1 MAGTASEGGQSRII
15 LVYLVELAGLAA
27 RAALRRLAGATRESR
42 MMPSPRRF
50 LPVLIALVAALA
62 VAHLRGASHDPVRAR
77 HGMVGSTDEFASRA
91 GLHVLQHGGNAVDAA
106 VAVGFALAVTHPA
119 AGNLG
124 GGGFMVIR
132 MADGRETT
140 IDYREMAPAA
150 AVRDMFLDTS
160 GEPVPERSLVGPLAS
175 GVPGSVAGMSL
186 AQRRY
191 GRLPL
196 AVVIG
201 PAIALARDGFEVS
214 WALADSLQNAQSL
227 LAKSPSSAR
236 AFRRADGTLPG
247 PGDRLVQPDLAKTL
261 TLIAEHGPDAF
272 YKGAI
277 ADLIAAEMART
288 GGLITKADLSAYT
301 PRERP
306 PIIGSYRGH
315 RVISMPPP
323 SSGGVALV
331 QLLNI
336 LESFPL
342 GDYGHNSSR
351 AIHLVAEAARRVY
364 ADRSEWLGDPDFFSV
379 PVAGL
384 LSRRYADTLRSGI
397 SATRATSS
405 QDVKPGQPGNFE
417 QSETTHY
424 SVVDAD
430 GNAVATTTTLNGSY
444 GNGQVVPGAGFL
456 LNNEMDDFSAK
467 PGTPN
472 MFGLTGGEANAVAP
486 GKRMLSSMTPTIL
499 VKDGRTRLV
508 VGSPGGSR
516 IITTVLQVVLNV
528 VDFKMNVQEAVDAPR
543 FHHQWLPD
551 AIRLERQGFPA
562 DVVTALEAMGHS
574 TQVGDDMG
582 DVHAIMID
590 EATGLRL
597 GASDP
602 RLDGRTLGY

>member
-1 MAGTASEGGQSRII
+1 MGDQSRII
-15 LVYLVELAGLAA
+15 LVNFDLMAST
-27 RAALRRLAGATRESR
+27 RRLR
-42 MMPSPRRF
+42 
-50 LPVLIALVAALA
+50 LILLALVAAVA
-62 VAHLRGASHDPVRAR
+62 VAHPRGASGEPVRAR
-77 HGMVGSTDEFASRA
+77 HGMVGSADEHASRA
-91 GLHVLQHGGNAVDAA
+91 GLRVLQQGGNAVDAA

-132 MADGRETT
+132 LADGRETT
-140 IDYREMAPAA
+140 IDYREAAPAGA
-150 AVRDMFLDTS
+150 RRDMFLDS
-160 GEPVPERSLVGPLAS
+160 AGQPVADRSLIGPLAS
-175 GVPGSVAGMSL
+175 GVPGSVAGMAL
-186 AQRRY
+186 AQKRY

-196 AVVIG
+196 ADVMA

-214 WALADSLQNAQSL
+214 WALADSLKGAQNLLAQSP
-227 LAKSPSSAR
+227 ATAR
-236 AFRRADGTLPG
+236 AFRRADGTMPD
-247 PGDRLVQPDLAKTL
+247 PGDRLVQRDLAATL
-261 TLIAEHGPDAF
+261 TLIADQGPDAF

-277 ADLIAAEMART
+277 ADLIAAEMARS

-301 PRERP
+301 PRERV

-315 RVISMPPP
+315 RVVSMPPP
-323 SSGGVALV
+323 SSGGIALV

-336 LESFPL
+336 LERFPL
-342 GDYGHNSSR
+342 AAYGHNSSR
-351 AIHLVAEAARRVY
+351 SIHLVAEAARRVY
-364 ADRSEWLGDPDFFSV
+364 ADRSEWLGDPDFFDV

-384 LSRRYADTLRSGI
+384 LSRRYADALRSGI
-397 SATRATSS
+397 SETRATSS
-405 QDVKPGQPGNFE
+405 RDVKPGQPRTFE
-417 QSETTHY
+417 HSETTHF

-430 GNAVATTTTLNGSY
+430 GNAVAATTTLNGSY
-444 GNGQVVPGAGFL
+444 GNGQMVTGAGFL

-472 MFGLTGGEANAVAP
+472 MFGLIGGEANAVGP

-499 VKDGRTRLV
+499 VKDGKTRLV
-508 VGSPGGSR
+508 VGSPGGGR

-551 AIRLERQGFPA
+551 VIRLERQGFPA
-562 DVVTALEAMGHS
+562 DVVTALEAMGH
-574 TQVGDDMG
+574 TTEVGADMG
-582 DVHAIMID
+582 EVHAIMID

-602 RLDGRTLGY
+602 RQDGRTLGY

>member
-1 MAGTASEGGQSRII
+1 
-15 LVYLVELAGLAA
+15 
-27 RAALRRLAGATRESR
+27 

-50 LPVLIALVAALA
+50 LPVLLALVAALA

-91 GLHVLQHGGNAVDAA
+91 GLHILQHGGNAVDAA

-150 AVRDMFLDTS
+150 ALRDMFLDAS

-175 GVPGSVAGMSL
+175 GVPGSVAGMAL

-196 AVVIG
+196 AVVIA

-214 WALADSLQNAQSL
+214 WALADSLQDAQSL

-247 PGDRLVQPDLAKTL
+247 PGDRLVQPELARTL
-261 TLIAEHGPDAF
+261 TLIAEQGPDAF

-277 ADLIAAEMART
+277 ADLIAAEMARS

-323 SSGGVALV
+323 SSGGIALV

-405 QDVKPGQPGNFE
+405 QRGQAGP
-417 QSETTHY
+417 
-424 SVVDAD
+424 
-430 GNAVATTTTLNGSY
+430 AT
-444 GNGQVVPGAGFL
+444 
-456 LNNEMDDFSAK
+456 
-467 PGTPN
+467 
-472 MFGLTGGEANAVAP
+472 
-486 GKRMLSSMTPTIL
+486 
-499 VKDGRTRLV
+499 
-508 VGSPGGSR
+508 
-516 IITTVLQVVLNV
+516 
-528 VDFKMNVQEAVDAPR
+528 
-543 FHHQWLPD
+543 
-551 AIRLERQGFPA
+551 
-562 DVVTALEAMGHS
+562 
-574 TQVGDDMG
+574 
-582 DVHAIMID
+582 
-590 EATGLRL
+590 
-597 GASDP
+597 
-602 RLDGRTLGY
+602 

>member
-1 MAGTASEGGQSRII
+1 MA
-15 LVYLVELAGLAA
+15 
-27 RAALRRLAGATRESR
+27 
-42 MMPSPRRF
+42 
-50 LPVLIALVAALA
+50 
-62 VAHLRGASHDPVRAR
+62 
-77 HGMVGSTDEFASRA
+77 
-91 GLHVLQHGGNAVDAA
+91 
-106 VAVGFALAVTHPA
+106 
-119 AGNLG
+119 
-124 GGGFMVIR
+124 
-132 MADGRETT
+132 
-140 IDYREMAPAA
+140 
-150 AVRDMFLDTS
+150 
-160 GEPVPERSLVGPLAS
+160 
-175 GVPGSVAGMSL
+175 L

-196 AVVIG
+196 AAVMA

-214 WALADSLQNAQSL
+214 WALCRLAQERPEPAGEVPVLGTGLPSALTARCQVPAIDSCN
-227 LAKSPSSAR
+227 PSSPAR
-236 AFRRADGTLPG
+236 S
-247 PGDRLVQPDLAKTL
+247 
-261 TLIAEHGPDAF
+261 TLIAEQGPDAF

-277 ADLIAAEMART
+277 ADLIAAEMARS

-315 RVISMPPP
+315 RVVSMPPP
-323 SSGGVALV
+323 SSGGIALV

-336 LESFPL
+336 LEGFPL

-364 ADRSEWLGDPDFFSV
+364 ADRSEWLGDPDFFTCRS
-379 PVAGL
+379 PGCCRAAMPTRCEAE
-384 LSRRYADTLRSGI
+384 SPRPARRRA
-397 SATRATSS
+397 ATSS
-405 QDVKPGQPGNFE
+405 PGQPRDFE
-417 QSETTHY
+417 HSETTHY

-444 GNGQVVPGAGFL
+444 GNGQVVTGAGFL

-472 MFGLTGGEANAVAP
+472 MFGLVGGEANAVAP

-499 VKDGRTRLV
+499 VKDGKTRLV

-574 TQVGDDMG
+574 TEVGDDMG

-590 EATGLRL
+590 PATGLRL

>member
-1 MAGTASEGGQSRII
+1 MMA
-15 LVYLVELAGLAA
+15 
-27 RAALRRLAGATRESR
+27 
-42 MMPSPRRF
+42 SPRRF
-50 LPVLIALVAALA
+50 LPVLFALVAVLA
-62 VAHLRGASHDPVRAR
+62 VAQLPAASHDPVRAR
-77 HGMVGSTDEFASRA
+77 HGMVGTTDEYASRA
-91 GLHVLQHGGNAVDAA
+91 GLHVLQQGGNAVDAS

-140 IDYREMAPAA
+140 IDYREVAPAA
-150 AVRDMFLDTS
+150 AQRDMFLDPT
-160 GEPVPERSLVGPLAS
+160 GEPVPDRSRVGPLAS
-175 GVPGSVAGMSL
+175 GVPGSVAGL
-186 AQRRY
+186 ALAHRRY

-196 AVVIG
+196 AEVIA
-201 PAIALARDGFEVS
+201 PAIALARDGFDVS
-214 WALADSLQNAQSL
+214 WALADSLNDAQSL
-227 LAKSPSSAR
+227 LANSPASAR
-236 AFRRADGTLPG
+236 AFRRADGTVPG
-247 PGDRLVQPDLAKTL
+247 PGDRLVQTDLANTL
-261 TLIAEHGPDAF
+261 TLIASQGPDAF

-277 ADLIAAEMART
+277 ADLIAAEMARS
-288 GGLITKADLSAYT
+288 GGLITKADLSAYA

-306 PIIGSYRGH
+306 PIVGSYRGH

-323 SSGGVALV
+323 SSGGIALV

-336 LESFPL
+336 LENFPL
-342 GDYGHNSSR
+342 ADYGHNSSR
-351 AIHLVAEAARRVY
+351 SIHLVAEAARRVY

-379 PVAGL
+379 PVSGL

-397 SATRATSS
+397 SETRATASR
-405 QDVKPGQPGNFE
+405 DVKPGQPRNFE
-417 QSETTHY
+417 PSDTTHY

-444 GNGQVVPGAGFL
+444 GSGQMVTGAGFL

-472 MFGLTGGEANAVAP
+472 MFGLVGGEANAVGP

-499 VKDGRTRLV
+499 VKDGKTRLV

-574 TQVGDDMG
+574 TDVGDDMG

-590 EATGLRL
+590 GATGLRL

>member
-1 MAGTASEGGQSRII
+1 MMA
-15 LVYLVELAGLAA
+15 
-27 RAALRRLAGATRESR
+27 
-42 MMPSPRRF
+42 SPRRF
-50 LPVLIALVAALA
+50 LPVLLA
-62 VAHLRGASHDPVRAR
+62 VLAAVAIAHLRAASHDPVRAR
-77 HGMVGSTDEFASRA
+77 HGMVGSTDEYASRA
-91 GLHVLQHGGNAVDAA
+91 GLQILQTGGNAIDAS

-140 IDYREMAPAA
+140 IDYRESAPAA
-150 AVRDMFLDTS
+150 ARRDMFLDQN
-160 GEPVPERSLVGPLAS
+160 GEPVPNRSQVGSLAS
-175 GVPGSVAGMSL
+175 GVPGSVAGLAL

-196 AVVIG
+196 AEVIA

-214 WALADSLQNAQSL
+214 WALADSLNGAQSL
-227 LAKSPSSAR
+227 LANFPASAR
-236 AFRRADGTLPG
+236 AFRRADGTMLEA
-247 PGDRLVQPDLAKTL
+247 GDRLVQADLAKTL
-261 TLIAEHGPDAF
+261 TLIASQGPEAF

-277 ADLIAAEMART
+277 ADLIAAEMTRS

-306 PIIGSYRGH
+306 PIVGMYRGH

-323 SSGGVALV
+323 SSGGIALV

-336 LESFPL
+336 LEGFPL
-342 GDYGHNSSR
+342 ADYGHNSSR
-351 AIHLVAEAARRVY
+351 SIHLVAEAARRVY
-364 ADRSEWLGDPDFFSV
+364 ADRSEWLGDPDFFNV
-379 PVAGL
+379 PVSGL
-384 LSRRYADTLRSGI
+384 LSRRYADTLRAGI
-397 SATRATSS
+397 SETRATSS
-405 QDVKPGQPGNFE
+405 RDVKPGQPRNFE
-417 QSETTHY
+417 PSDTTHY
-424 SVVDAD
+424 SVVDAE

-444 GNGQVVPGAGFL
+444 GSGQVVTGAGFL

-472 MFGLTGGEANAVAP
+472 MFGLIGGEANAVGP

-499 VKDGRTRLV
+499 VKDGKTRLV
-508 VGSPGGSR
+508 VGTPGGSR

-551 AIRLERQGFPA
+551 VIRLERLGFPA
-562 DVVTALEAMGHS
+562 DVVTSLEAMGHS
-574 TQVGDDMG
+574 TEVGSDMG

-590 EATGLRL
+590 EASGLRL

>member
-1 MAGTASEGGQSRII
+1 MMVSPPR
-15 LVYLVELAGLAA
+15 
-27 RAALRRLAGATRESR
+27 LRL
-42 MMPSPRRF
+42 
-50 LPVLIALVAALA
+50 LLIALVAATA
-62 VAHLRGASHDPVRAR
+62 VPHPRAASREPVRAR
-77 HGMVGSTDEFASRA
+77 QGMVGSTEEHASRA
-91 GLHVLQHGGNAVDAA
+91 GLQVLQRGGNAVDAA

-132 MADGRETT
+132 LADGRETT
-140 IDYREMAPAA
+140 IDYREVAPAA
-150 AVRDMFLDTS
+150 ARRDMFLDPA
-160 GEPVPERSLVGPLAS
+160 GEPVADRSRVGPLAA
-175 GVPGSVAGMSL
+175 GVPGSVAGLAL

-196 AVVIG
+196 ATVVA

-214 WALADSLQNAQSL
+214 WALAESLTGAGSL
-227 LAKSPSSAR
+227 LATYPASAR
-236 AFRRADGTLPG
+236 AFQRADGSMPTQ
-247 PGDRLVQPDLAKTL
+247 GDRLVQPDLARTL
-261 TLIAEHGPDAF
+261 TLIAQQGPHAF
-272 YKGAI
+272 YRGAI
-277 ADLIAAEMART
+277 ADLIVAEMTRS
-288 GGLITKADLSAYT
+288 GGLITKADLAAYS

-306 PIIGSYRGH
+306 PIVGSYRGH
-315 RVISMPPP
+315 RIVSMPPP
-323 SSGGVALV
+323 SSGGIALV

-336 LESFPL
+336 LEAYPL
-342 GDYGHNSSR
+342 ADYGHNSSR
-351 AIHLVAEAARRVY
+351 SMHLIAEAARRVY
-364 ADRSEWLGDPDFFSV
+364 ADRSEWLGDPDFFNV

-384 LSRRYADTLRSGI
+384 ISPRYAEALRGGI
-397 SATRATSS
+397 SETRATPSR
-405 QDVKPGQPGNFE
+405 DVKPGLPRTYE
-417 QSETTHY
+417 SSETTHY

-472 MFGLTGGEANAVAP
+472 MFGLIGGEANAVGP
-486 GKRMLSSMTPTIL
+486 GKRMLSSMTPTIV

-508 VGSPGGSR
+508 LGSPGGSR

-528 VDFKMNVQEAVDAPR
+528 VDFTMDVQEAVDAPR

-551 AIRLERQGFPA
+551 VIRLEPQGFPA
-562 DVVTALEAMGHS
+562 DVVTALEAMGH
-574 TQVGDDMG
+574 TTEVGADMG

-590 EATGLRL
+590 QASGLRL

>member
-1 MAGTASEGGQSRII
+1 MMA
-15 LVYLVELAGLAA
+15 
-27 RAALRRLAGATRESR
+27 
-42 MMPSPRRF
+42 SPRRF
-50 LPVLIALVAALA
+50 LPVLLALVAAIA
-62 VAHLRGASHDPVRAR
+62 VAHLRGASHEPVRAR

-91 GLHVLQHGGNAVDAA
+91 GLHILQHGGNAIDAA

-140 IDYREMAPAA
+140 IDYREVAPAGA
-150 AVRDMFLDTS
+150 LRDMFLDS
-160 GEPVPERSLVGPLAS
+160 AGEPVSDRSLVGPLAS
-175 GVPGSVAGMSL
+175 GVPGSVAGMAL
-186 AQRRY
+186 AHRRY

-196 AVVIG
+196 AVVMA
-201 PAIALARDGFEVS
+201 PAIALARDGFDVS
-214 WALADSLQNAQSL
+214 WALADSLKSAQSL
-227 LAKSPSSAR
+227 LARFPGSAR
-236 AFRRADGTLPG
+236 AFQRADATMPG
-247 PGDRLVQPDLAKTL
+247 PGDRLVQRDLATTL
-261 TLIAEHGPDAF
+261 TLIAEQGPDAF

-277 ADLIAAEMART
+277 ADLIAAEMARS
-288 GGLITKADLSAYT
+288 GGLITKADLAAYT

-306 PIIGSYRGH
+306 PIIGTYRGY

-323 SSGGVALV
+323 SSGGIALV

-342 GDYGHNSSR
+342 ADYGHNSSR

-364 ADRSEWLGDPDFFSV
+364 ADRSEWLGDPDFFKV
-379 PVAGL
+379 PVTGL

-397 SATRATSS
+397 SETRATPS
-405 QDVKPGQPGNFE
+405 QEVKPGQPRDFE
-417 QSETTHY
+417 QSDTTHY
-424 SVVDAD
+424 SVVDAE

-444 GNGQVVPGAGFL
+444 GSGQIVAGAGFL

-472 MFGLTGGEANAVAP
+472 MFGLIGGEANAVGP

-499 VKDGRTRLV
+499 VKDGKTRLV

-528 VDFKMNVQEAVDAPR
+528 LDFKMNVQEAVDAPR

-562 DVVTALEAMGHS
+562 DVVTALEAMGH
-574 TQVGDDMG
+574 TTEVGDDMG